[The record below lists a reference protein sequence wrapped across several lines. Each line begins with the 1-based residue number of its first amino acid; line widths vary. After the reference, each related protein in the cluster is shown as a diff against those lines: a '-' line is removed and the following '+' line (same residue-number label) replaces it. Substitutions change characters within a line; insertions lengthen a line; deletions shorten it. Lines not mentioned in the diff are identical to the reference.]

1 MILNNLIF
9 LSIISFLFS
18 NIEIRSMSIVSL
30 FESFDDSDSIAVFDI
45 GRPSLNS
52 DSEWI
57 SFEKNFNYKT
67 EKYDIYFSKE
77 FSNNQKNHIKFH
89 KSAGKRK
96 KKYYAENIMWPKYC

>member
-77 FSNNQKNHIKFH
+77 FSKPLY
-89 KSAGKRK
+89 GYRK
-96 KKYYAENIMWPKYC
+96 K